1 MFSAHRRHTFIL
13 NTDHQIEGSRIL
25 NLMNYDTF
33 TCILYAFTSLT
44 TPTHNQ
50 KQISS
55 ATQFVAM
62 LPILS
67 PCMSNTSHIER
78 IIYPFNK
85 GLIFYAF
92 SYL

>member
-1 MFSAHRRHTFIL
+1 MFSALRRHTFIL

-25 NLMNYDTF
+25 NF
-33 TCILYAFTSLT
+33 TYILYAFTSLT

-67 PCMSNTSHIER
+67 PYMSHTSHIER
-78 IIYPFNK
+78 IIYPFNR
-85 GLIFYAF
+85 GLICYAF
-92 SYL
+92 NYL